1 MDRAKAKGPRR
12 NCERS
17 EQNEKKLRNVHF
29 SVKNMSAS
37 EQGSSQ
43 EGSNELPLH
52 QPSASLSF
60 EESGRRFSKKGPMFV
75 DVEAEEDDDEDVEE
89 EESEVDLEAYFD
101 RKGVDVP
108 KRVGICRAYA
118 SYMVSLGGA
127 GRERRGPSPRVGLSK
142 TAIKRSRQD

>member
-1 MDRAKAKGPRR
+1 
-12 NCERS
+12 
-17 EQNEKKLRNVHF
+17 
-29 SVKNMSAS
+29 MSGS

-43 EGSNELPLH
+43 EGSNELPHH

-60 EESGRRFSKKGPMFV
+60 EESPKGLSGKAPRFV
-75 DVEAEEDDDEDVEE
+75 DVEAEEVSDEEE
-89 EESEVDLEAYFD
+89 EAEESEVDLEAYFD

-142 TAIKRSRQD
+142 TGIKRSRAE